1 MPARTENRLIQGLPR
16 TLGRRLL
23 NGCESICLV
32 EGNSLFGADEPFQYV
47 YFPILAF
54 VSMGTTLGDHAPL
67 EMGLVGNEGMLGA
80 TLALG
85 VNTGPVHAVVRG
97 SGAALRMPR
106 EQFQDELRLSPV
118 LNRAVGLYLSVIMS
132 QLIQSAACMHFHEVG
147 PRLARWLLMIHDR
160 AHTDQFAITHELL
173 ANMLGARR
181 SGVTIAAGQLQ
192 DRKLISYRRGRISVV
207 NRKGLEA
214 SACECYEAT
223 IGYYDRLLA

>member
-1 MPARTENRLIQGLPR
+1 MLARPENRLIQGLPR

-23 NGCESICLV
+23 NGCELIALD
-32 EGNSLFGADEPFQYV
+32 EGSSLCGTDEPFQYV
-47 YFPILAF
+47 YFPVSAF
-54 VSMGTTLGDHAPL
+54 VSMVTTLGDHAPL

-85 VNTGPVHAVVRG
+85 INTAPMHAVVRG
-97 SGAALRMPR
+97 GGTALRMSRR
-106 EQFQDELRLSPV
+106 EFQNELRLSPV
-118 LNRAVGLYLSVIMS
+118 LNRLVGLYLYVIMS

-160 AHTDQFAITHELL
+160 AHADQFEMTHELL

-192 DRKLISYRRGRISVV
+192 NQNLISYSRGRISMV
-207 NRKGLEA
+207 NRKGLEG

-223 IGYYDRLLA
+223 VGYYDRLLA